1 MSATNQTNHKEMITI
16 RKAMNKFVI
25 TLLLP
30 TQFLLHLSKAVSLK
44 NIETPAPACVE
55 PVSYTHLDVYK
66 RQVVKEMAVQ
76 RGAKIA

>member
-1 MSATNQTNHKEMITI
+1 MSATNQANHKEMITI

-55 PVSYTHLDVYK
+55 RLNILWYDSLQQILKFFKAWRH
-66 RQVVKEMAVQ
+66 
-76 RGAKIA
+76 